1 MTYHDFFL
9 FTMLENKIRKI
20 IQIHVKMCQIKNGL
34 EINRQQQQRTYKNK
48 EQGKILKIYLASE
61 VFLVSS

>member
-1 MTYHDFFL
+1 
-9 FTMLENKIRKI
+9 MLENKTRKI

-61 VFLVSS
+61 VFLVSL

>member
-1 MTYHDFFL
+1 
-9 FTMLENKIRKI
+9 MLESKTRKI

-48 EQGKILKIYLASE
+48 EQGKILKIYLAFE
-61 VFLVSS
+61 VFLVSL